1 MKLESLSKNE
11 INPGGQPV
19 WGTHMTYAVADVHG
33 FTSWQHSPNCS
44 PISQSP
50 PVVWGTCLFLLNI
63 DSLHGSH
70 NCPPTCGCLGHLLRL
85 SDAYGVIDVV
95 SFWGLSCMDCRHV
108 SPRYLHPAESI
119 NHVVDSDLVRGR
131 LCVQLRHGEDPMH
144 WQNHDPYRW
153 YLQPSEVC
161 A

>member
-19 WGTHMTYAVADVHG
+19 WVH
-33 FTSWQHSPNCS
+33 FLRAFPNSS

-50 PVVWGTCLFLLNI
+50 GTMSVAVENRFFAWFPQL
-63 DSLHGSH
+63 S
-70 NCPPTCGCLGHLLRL
+70 PTCGCLGHLLPL
-85 SDAYGVIDVV
+85 SNAYGVIDVV
-95 SFWGLSCMDCRHV
+95 SFWGLSCMNCGHV

-119 NHVVDSDLVRGR
+119 NHVIDSDLVRGR

-144 WQNHDPYRW
+144 WQNHDPNRW